1 MKIYRIHALICAGGQ
16 CISAG
21 GDSFENALKQE
32 LQAAGLTE
40 EIQVVETGCM
50 GSCEMGPMMV
60 IYPEGIV
67 YVRLKPEDAKIITQ
81 EHFLKGRPV
90 TNLMWKKEEGG
101 FPRLEEVPFFARQTK
116 LVLRNCGLINPEN
129 IEEYIA
135 RDGYQGLAKALSD
148 NDPKLVIEEIKKSGL
163 RGRGGAGFPTGR
175 KWETAYDQVSDIKYI
190 VCNADEGDP
199 GAYMDRS
206 ILEGDPHSVIEGM
219 TIAAYAIGAQKG
231 FVYCRAEYPLAIKR
245 LTHAIK
251 QAKQSG
257 VLGQNILGSS
267 FSFDLE
273 IRVGAGAF
281 VCGEETALLNSIEGN
296 RGEPKKK
303 PPFPA
308 VKGLFGKPTIINNV
322 ETLANIPVIMSKGA
336 AFFQTIGVPNNPGT
350 KVFSL
355 AGKVNTT
362 GLIEVPLG
370 ISLRKIIFDIG
381 GGIPNGKQF
390 KGALTGGPSGGVIPA
405 SQIDTPIDYES
416 LQALGSMM
424 GSGGLIVMDE
434 DSCMVD
440 IAKFFLKFT
449 VDESCGKCTP
459 CREGTRQMLNML
471 EKITSGQG
479 QVGDIE
485 KLEELGNIIKQTS
498 LCNLGQSAPNPVLST
513 IRWFR
518 NEYEAHIQEKRCLCN
533 VCTMT
538 SPVKE
543 VKKNVRKKV
552 SH

>member
-21 GDSFENALKQE
+21 GDSFESALKKE
-32 LQAAGLTE
+32 LQAADLAE
-40 EIQVVETGCM
+40 EIQIVETGCM

-60 IYPEGIV
+60 IYPEGVV
-67 YVRLKPEDAKIITQ
+67 YVRLKPEDAEIITK

-90 TNLMWKKEEGG
+90 EHLMWRKEEGA
-101 FPRLEEVPFFARQTK
+101 FPRLEEVPFFAHQTK

-135 RDGYQGLAKALSD
+135 RDGYQGLAKAIAD
-148 NDPKLVIEEIKKSGL
+148 KDPKLVIDEIKKSGL

-175 KWETAYDQVSDIKYI
+175 KWETAYLQTSDIKYV

-206 ILEGDPHSVIEGM
+206 VLEGDPHSVIEGM
-219 TIAAYAIGAQKG
+219 AIAAYAIGAQKG
-231 FVYCRAEYPLAIKR
+231 YVYVRAEYPLAIKR

-257 VLGQNILGSS
+257 VLGQQILGSD

-308 VKGLFGKPTIINNV
+308 EKGLFGKPTVINNV
-322 ETLANIPVIMSKGA
+322 ETFANIPVIMTKGA
-336 AFFQTIGVPNNPGT
+336 DFFQTIGVPNNTGT

-381 GGIPNGKQF
+381 GGIPHNKQF

-405 SQIDTPIDYES
+405 THIDTPIDYES
-416 LQALGSMM
+416 LNSLGSMM

-459 CREGTRQMLNML
+459 CREGTKQMLNIL

-479 QVGDIE
+479 EEGDIE
-485 KLEELGNIIKQTS
+485 RLEELGNTIKQTS

-518 NEYEAHIQEKRCLCN
+518 NEYESHIRDKKCLCN
-533 VCTMT
+533 VCTLS

-543 VKKNVRKKV
+543 VKKHARKKI